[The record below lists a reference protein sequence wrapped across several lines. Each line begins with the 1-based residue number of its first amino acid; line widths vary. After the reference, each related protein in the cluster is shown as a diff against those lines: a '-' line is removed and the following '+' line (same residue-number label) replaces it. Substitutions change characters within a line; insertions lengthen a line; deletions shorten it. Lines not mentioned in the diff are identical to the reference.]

1 VLLVAAQLTIA
12 QIGIAVAWG
21 PEGHVVIAMIA
32 EPLERCNR
40 CARGE
45 LAIEGMKVV
54 TLDDLG
60 GTKREER
67 PSVTGI
73 EHLDG
78 TQIRRASQRVHQ
90 LQLIEHLVARVTAQY
105 GYIVCWGTIGDDDR
119 RHWVCDFGGR
129 WLTAK
134 LITPLPMPLN
144 RRWSRPMRSSPT
156 QRPAQQTPLPPWSPH
171 SSEDSPWRTSLEL
184 RGKPGHLATAAARIG
199 LLAVLAFGD
208 EGGVALV
215 PEHEFSSL
223 LA

>member
-1 VLLVAAQLTIA
+1 MEPCAHAPVMAGTYFDYPRISGPGQGVQPDVGNTTAPGPATIHVRRKVRKARAASTGEQAEGTQSSIVKVLLVAAQLTIA

-32 EPLERCNR
+32 EPLERCKR

-78 TQIRRASQRVHQ
+78 TQIRRAPQRVDR
-90 LQLIEHLVARVTAQY
+90 LQFIEHLVATVTAQY
-105 GYIVCWGTIGDDDR
+105 GYDRLLGHDR
-119 RHWVCDFGGR
+119 R
-129 WLTAK
+129 
-134 LITPLPMPLN
+134 
-144 RRWSRPMRSSPT
+144 RRS
-156 QRPAQQTPLPPWSPH
+156 
-171 SSEDSPWRTSLEL
+171 
-184 RGKPGHLATAAARIG
+184 ATLG
-199 LLAVLAFGD
+199 L
-208 EGGVALV
+208 
-215 PEHEFSSL
+215 
-223 LA
+223 